1 MNSKRSRNVTIMDVA
16 QEAGV
21 SYSTVSR
28 VVNNKDVVDDKTRAR
43 VVQAITKLG
52 YVANRQ
58 ARSLAGGSSQVIG
71 LLVRDLGTGYIGE
84 IIRGIDDELAQS
96 QYDLMLYTTHRRK
109 TKESAYVTMMAQ
121 GMADGLLLV
130 LPRHP
135 EAYLDSLTE
144 RHFPYVLIDHQGIA
158 DDEPAIAAGNWDGG
172 FKATEYLIK
181 LGHQRIGF
189 VTGNLSMG
197 CATDRLDGYCA
208 ALKKHGIS
216 MNEDLIYEGN
226 FFQPDG
232 YEAGKALLGLPDPP
246 TAIFASNDVMAFGV
260 MEAVRDRG
268 LRIPSDISIVG
279 FDAIPQ
285 SALVHPPLTTV
296 RQPLEEMGRMAV
308 RSLLDLIE
316 DPRRSAERVVL
327 PTDLIV
333 RDSCRSLNHD
343 G

>member
-1 MNSKRSRNVTIMDVA
+1 MDVA

-28 VVNNKDVVDDKTRAR
+28 VVNNKDVVDETTRAR
-43 VVQAITKLG
+43 VIQAINELG

-58 ARSLAGGSSQVIG
+58 ARSLAGGPSQVIG

-96 QYDLMLYTTHRRK
+96 QFDLMLYTTHRRR
-109 TKESAYVTMMAQ
+109 TEEPLYVTMLTQ

-130 LPRHP
+130 LPRQP
-135 EAYLDSLTE
+135 EVYLASLTE

-158 DDEPAIAAGNWDGG
+158 ENEPAIAAQNWDGG
-172 FKATEYLIK
+172 FKATEYLIG
-181 LGHQRIGF
+181 LGHHRIGF
-189 VTGNLSMG
+189 VTGNMKMG
-197 CATDRLDGYCA
+197 CAHDRLNGYCA
-208 ALKKHGIS
+208 ALEKHGIS
-216 MNEDLIYEGN
+216 KNENFICEGN

-232 YEAGKALLGLPDPP
+232 YEAGKTLLDLPAPP

-268 LRIPSDISIVG
+268 LKIPNDISVVG
-279 FDAIPQ
+279 FDDIPQ
-285 SALVHPPLTTV
+285 AAVVHPPLTTV

-308 RSLLDLIE
+308 RSLLTLIE
-316 DPRRSAERVVL
+316 DPHRPAERVVL
-327 PTDLIV
+327 PTDLVV
-333 RDSCRSLNHD
+333 RDSCRSLHHD
-343 G
+343 KA